1 MNGLNIGLDVSV
13 VNMQSGP
20 QDAAPSRRAAYHHG
34 ALRDALLD
42 GARTMLAERGPEGF
56 SLSELARRVGVSTAA
71 PYRHFADRD
80 ALFDELGD
88 EGYRLFGRRLTDA
101 VAAASDTADDV
112 LRIGVAYLTFAAEHP
127 ATFQIMFQDRAG
139 RPAVEGPPTFA
150 TLVGTIERAQAD
162 GALPADQP
170 PHVLSRT
177 VWATLHGLAVL
188 DARGGLT
195 KLGLGDTRERLV
207 ADAFAPYL
215 VRPRTPAPS

>member
-1 MNGLNIGLDVSV
+1 MLSEA
-13 VNMQSGP
+13 
-20 QDAAPSRRAAYHHG
+20 QDPTPSRRTSYHHG

-56 SLSELARRVGVSTAA
+56 SLSALARRVGVSTAA

-80 ALFDELGD
+80 AIFDELAD
-88 EGYRLFGRRLTDA
+88 EGYRIFGRGLRDA
-101 VAAASDTADDV
+101 VEQSSGSADAIR
-112 LRIGVAYLTFAAEHP
+112 RIGVAYLTFAAEHP
-127 ATFQIMFQDRAG
+127 ATFQIMFQDRGG

-150 TLVGTIERAQAD
+150 TLVDTVARAQRD

-207 ADAFAPYL
+207 DDAFAPYL
-215 VRPRTPAPS
+215 VRPQS